1 MSVIAMM
8 RKRLTTAPSCFV
20 ATGCPVSLLHRLATG
35 LVVVALL
42 ATSSPSVCSGQ
53 NWTRFRGPDATGVS
67 ADDDRLPMQW
77 NEKDN
82 VQWSVD
88 VPGQGWGSPIVV
100 GERVY
105 LSAVIADEENT
116 PPQKGLYLGQGVRE
130 PDKGVHHWMVYCF
143 DSNNGK
149 QLWKHEA
156 HTGRPTV
163 PRHPKSSYAAETPTT
178 DGKRLYVLFGDL
190 GLYCYSLEG
199 ELLWQQEIEPKKTNL
214 DYGAAASPVICE
226 NQVIV
231 VYDNLEASWIA
242 AFDAETGKERWRTK
256 RDETHSWATPFVWK
270 HDQRTEIVVPGRV
283 ENRSYSPE
291 GELLWHFKG
300 RMSVLVIPSPFAAH
314 GMCYVASGYVGD
326 FHRPTFAIR
335 PGGSGDLA
343 PSPEFAENEFIQ
355 WYQPKASPYN
365 TTQIVY
371 GDNLYTIYDQGIITC
386 HNAKTGEE
394 VYGKRRISPRGS
406 FTASPWAYN
415 GYLFCLSED
424 GLTYVIKA
432 GDEYELVRTN
442 PLDELCIATP
452 SVSDGKLLVRTLT
465 KLYCISGNDPVDSAE
480 AKLTAQDLI
489 DACIQGDLKLAKAC
503 LEADVNVNSRE
514 PQGSTVLHV
523 AAFFGHQEIVEL
535 LIEQK
540 ADMSALNRS
549 QQTPLQVV
557 SQPWSDQLEQTY
569 TRLGNIL
576 GLELDMEQL
585 QKSREEI
592 AALLQKTEQ

>member
-1 MSVIAMM
+1 MSLIALM
-8 RKRLTTAPSCFV
+8 RNPLTN
-20 ATGCPVSLLHRLATG
+20 ATVSLVLLRRPQARFLATF
-35 LVVVALL
+35 ALL
-42 ATSSPSVCSGQ
+42 AAILAPVCSGQ
-53 NWTRFRGPDATGVS
+53 DWTRFRGPDATGVS
-67 ADDDRLPMQW
+67 ADDSRLPIQW
-77 NEKDN
+77 NQQDN
-82 VQWSVD
+82 TQWSVD

-100 GERVY
+100 GKRVF
-105 LSAVIADEENT
+105 LSTVIADEENT
-116 PPQKGLYLGQGVRE
+116 PPQKGLYLGQGVRD
-130 PDKGVHHWMVYCF
+130 PGKGVHHWMVYCF
-143 DSNNGK
+143 DIDSGK

-178 DGKRLYVLFGDL
+178 DGQRLYVLFGDL

-199 ELLWQQEIEPKKTNL
+199 ELLWQQDIAPKKTNL
-214 DYGAAASPVICE
+214 DYGAAASPVICDG
-226 NQVIV
+226 QVIM
-231 VYDNLEASWIA
+231 VYDNLESSWIA
-242 AFDAETGKERWRTK
+242 AFDTETGQERWRTK

-283 ENRSYSPE
+283 ENRSYSPQ

-326 FHRPTFAIR
+326 FHRPTFAIL
-335 PGGSGDLA
+335 PGGSGDIA
-343 PSPEFAENEFIQ
+343 PSGEFAENEFIQ

-386 HNAKTGEE
+386 HHAKTGEE

-432 GDEYELVRTN
+432 GDEYELVHTN
-442 PLDELCIATP
+442 PLEELCIATP

-465 KLYCISGNDPVDSAE
+465 KLYCISGNDPVKSTGT
-480 AKLTAQDLI
+480 KLTSQDLI
-489 DACIQGDLKLAKAC
+489 DACIQGNLKLATAC
-503 LEADVNVNSRE
+503 LEADVDVNSRE

-535 LIEQK
+535 LIQQQ
-540 ADMSALNRS
+540 ADRTALNQN
-549 QQTPLQVV
+549 QQTALQVV
-557 SQPWSDQLEQTY
+557 SQPWNQQLEQTY
-569 TRLGNIL
+569 TRLANIL
-576 GLELDMEQL
+576 SLELDMERL

-592 AALLQKTEQ
+592 AAILRKAQQ